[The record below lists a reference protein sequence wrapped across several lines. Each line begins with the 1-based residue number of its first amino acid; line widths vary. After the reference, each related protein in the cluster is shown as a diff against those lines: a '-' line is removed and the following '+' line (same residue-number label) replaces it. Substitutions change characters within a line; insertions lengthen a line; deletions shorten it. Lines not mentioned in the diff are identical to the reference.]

1 MVEAQEDPVSHLTS
15 RRRYDHWSRSFSQ
28 ISASRTL
35 EAHPSSHKETIS
47 KQINPL
53 VTMAEKDVKVLQIV
67 PPAPPPLS
75 HKVSEFVNSLGPKD
89 LKC

>member
-1 MVEAQEDPVSHLTS
+1 
-15 RRRYDHWSRSFSQ
+15 
-28 ISASRTL
+28 
-35 EAHPSSHKETIS
+35 
-47 KQINPL
+47 
-53 VTMAEKDVKVLQIV
+53 MAEKDVKVLQMM